1 MPRIEPVLI
10 AAKAQLKVKVPVG
23 TDEQT
28 LSSADIENGLNTRRL
43 GRSVLCFDTVDSTN
57 DIAWDSARSGNPDGL
72 VVTAEHQT
80 AGRGRFGRTWHSRRG
95 EGLLFSIF
103 IGEAVGD
110 TLPSDALVLAAGVS
124 VADAVDALLGVEL
137 ELKWP
142 NDLLADGRKAG
153 GILAERKSGIAGIV
167 VGAGMN
173 VNGVPA
179 VEDTAFPPVS
189 LRALSG
195 TDVSRA
201 ALLKT
206 ILRELDGWV
215 TRLPGDGE
223 ALHRAWLNR
232 CGMIHQRVIVNCRGA
247 QYTGR
252 MIDVDP
258 FEGLDLVDDT
268 GTRVHLPAMWSTIT
282 GIPDRGMST

>member
-1 MPRIEPVLI
+1 MKQEE
-10 AAKAQLKVKVPVG
+10 K
-23 TDEQT
+23 T
-28 LSSADIENGLNTRRL
+28 LLPADIEHGLNTRRL
-43 GRSVLCFDTVDSTN
+43 GRSVLCFDTVGSTN
-57 DIAWDSARSGNPDGL
+57 DIAWDSARNGNPDGL

-95 EGLLFSIF
+95 EGLLFSAF
-103 IGEAVGD
+103 IGEDEGTAV
-110 TLPSDALVLAAGVS
+110 PSDAPVLAAGVS

-142 NDLLADGRKAG
+142 NDLLADGRKVG
-153 GILAERKSGIAGIV
+153 GILAERRSGIAGMV
-167 VGAGMN
+167 VGAGIN

-179 VEDTAFPPVS
+179 VDDAAFRPVS
-189 LRALSG
+189 LRDLAG
-195 TDVSRA
+195 TDISRA

-206 ILRELDGWV
+206 ILRELDGWIA
-215 TRLPGDGE
+215 RLPGDGE
-223 ALHRAWLNR
+223 ALHRAWLKR
-232 CGMIHQRVIVNCRGA
+232 CGMIHQRIIVDCRGI

-258 FEGLDLVDDT
+258 LEGLDLVDDT